1 MKNFKLI
8 IWLLI
13 GLNTCVFG
21 QKLEGMLDLSN
32 QGLTAIPDSVWSLKN
47 LEALDLS
54 GNQIQEISSKIDSLK
69 SLVFINLSGNPIA
82 ELPAEFYKLNFK
94 SINVSNSPLYQEKAF
109 YDNLKNDD
117 FLFVIEGEKSITSL
131 LQKNKL
137 IRHLKLINCEISDSV
152 KIKFPH
158 ILSVEVS
165 SPKIKLDYIMHAF
178 PKLRE
183 LRFEGEGKFKLD
195 LTPFKHLKSLA
206 LKGIK
211 VDFSYLKNQGGQLH
225 TIRLNDVGLTSIPEA
240 LNGLRNLRFLDLSNN
255 EIEHYRITKPEF
267 KKLKQLDVRG
277 NAISSKQL
285 NRIYR
290 NCEATVLYDEI
301 NEFIP
306 EVAPEYKNKFKS
318 FHLSGTDSAKLNVDK
333 GLVLRIPDAAFE
345 TAKGVIY
352 DGPITVKYRAFNN
365 PIDFVFS
372 GIPMSFPDETGWDYF
387 QSLKMF
393 EVRVFDENKE
403 ELRLRKGKPIKAEF
417 RSTNSVDFKGWYL
430 DTVQQKWKEIP
441 LKIDSVVTI
450 NTKDGEEVGEIA
462 PPFRIPMD
470 TGLVYNKKEPKAPE
484 YQDYRSHQ
492 KIYSDYSVWVESGQK
507 NFAVYLAG
515 KLSKED
521 KVNTWL
527 KPLYDVDAIH
537 QIDWKLN
544 SEEDYQRVKKF
555 CESESII
562 MFKVVKE
569 EDHCIVKLEGN
580 QSSVQFNAKPLKE
593 NKAPYSGDEIDK
605 LISKINKQTGLR
617 VKKWAQIDALADA
630 KYLNHKKKLLAYE
643 KKIEKYDEERLI
655 ALKENERVYKKRMVD
670 YEEKMASWNSLSIN
684 AQALTVDLT
693 RGVDYFR
700 QFELPNLGMCN
711 IDTKE
716 RLEKEIAR
724 AELIAKDIYVKPP
737 AKGVKCDNYYLCDQ
751 KKNAVISFALDVPE
765 IKTHK
770 NMAMIIIYNNGDFGL
785 VKSRGIKRSLKG
797 KKMRPKIYAAEN
809 FSIAD
814 LKNEIF

>member
-1 MKNFKLI
+1 MKNIKLI
-8 IWLLI
+8 ICLLV
-13 GLNTCVFG
+13 GVNTCVFG
-21 QKLEGMLDLSN
+21 QKLEDMLNLSN
-32 QGLTAIPDSVWSLKN
+32 QGLTEIPDSVWSLKN

-54 GNQIQEISSKIDSLK
+54 GNQIQQISSKIDSLK
-69 SLVFINLSGNPIA
+69 SLVYLNLMGNPIT
-82 ELPAEFYKLNFK
+82 ELPANFYKLNLK
-94 SINVSNSPLYQEKAF
+94 NINVSGSPLYQEKTF
-109 YDNLKNDD
+109 YDNLKSDN
-117 FLFVIEGEKSITSL
+117 LQLVIDGEKSITPL
-131 LQKNKL
+131 LQNNKS
-137 IRHLKLINCEISDSV
+137 IRRLKLINCEISDSM
-152 KIKFPH
+152 KIEFPH
-158 ILSVEVS
+158 ILSVEVN
-165 SPKIKLDYIMHAF
+165 SPKINLDYIMHAF

-183 LRFEGEGKFKLD
+183 LCFEGEGEFKLD
-195 LTPFKHLKSLA
+195 LTLFKHLKSLT
-206 LKGIK
+206 LKGVN
-211 VDFSYLKNQGGQLH
+211 VDFGYLKNKGGALH
-225 TIRLNDVGLTSIPEA
+225 TIRLNDAGLKSIPEA
-240 LNGLRNLRFLDLSNN
+240 LNGLKKLRILDLSNN
-255 EIEHYRITKPEF
+255 DIETYRITQPQF

-277 NAISSKQL
+277 NNISSKQL
-285 NRIYR
+285 NRIFR
-290 NCEATVLYDEI
+290 NCEAIVLHDKI
-301 NEFIP
+301 AEFIP

-352 DGPITVKYRAFNN
+352 YGPITVKYRAFNN
-365 PIDFVFS
+365 PVDFVFS
-372 GIPMSFPDETGWDYF
+372 GIPMSFSDETGWDYF

-393 EVRVFDENKE
+393 EVRVFNENEE

-417 RSTNSVDFKGWYL
+417 RSTNSLDFKGWYL
-430 DTVQQKWKEIP
+430 DTAQQKWKEIP
-441 LKIDSVVTI
+441 LNMDSVVTV
-450 NTKDGEEVGEIA
+450 NTKGGEEVGEIA

-470 TGLVYNKKEPKAPE
+470 TGVVYYKQEPKAPE
-484 YQDYRSHQ
+484 NQDYRSHQ
-492 KIYSDYSVWVESGQK
+492 KIYSDYSVWVENGQK

-521 KVNTWL
+521 KGNAWL
-527 KPLYDVDAIH
+527 KPLYDVSAIH

-555 CESESII
+555 CELESII

-569 EDHCIVKLEGN
+569 EDHCIVKLDGN

-593 NKAPYSGDEIDK
+593 NKAPYSAEEIDK
-605 LISKINKQTGLR
+605 LISKINNQTGLR

-630 KYLNHKKKLLAYE
+630 KYLNHEKKLLAYE
-643 KKIEKYDEERLI
+643 KKVEKYDEERLI
-655 ALKENERVYKKRMVD
+655 ALKEHERVYKERMVD
-670 YEEKMASWNSLSIN
+670 YEEKMASWNSLSVN
-684 AQALTVDLT
+684 AQALTVGLT
-693 RGVDYFR
+693 REVDYFR
-700 QFELPNLGMCN
+700 QFELPDLGTCN

-797 KKMRPKIYAAEN
+797 KTMKPKIYAAEN
-809 FSIAD
+809 LSIAD
-814 LKNEIF
+814 LKNKIF